1 MMKIQIKKII
11 LLASGNGSNVENII
25 KYFDKNLAIRIVL
38 VAGNNKNAFVFK
50 RVKPYNIRT
59 LVFDKLSFNK
69 QLIKTIDQNKA
80 DLVVLAGFL
89 WKIPESVID
98 RYPNKI
104 INIHPSLLPKFGG
117 KGMYGNNVHKAV
129 MESKED
135 KTGISIHIVN
145 KEYDKGNIIFQVG
158 ISITPLDDFKSI
170 AKKVQDLEKEHF
182 PRIIKNYILNIK

>member
-1 MMKIQIKKII
+1 MKTQIKKII

-25 KYFDKNLAIRIVL
+25 KYFDKNSAIRIVL
-38 VAGNNKNAFVFK
+38 VAGNNKNAFVFE
-50 RVKPYNIRT
+50 RVKHYDIQT
-59 LVFDKLSFNK
+59 LVFDKPSFNK
-69 QLIKTIDQNKA
+69 QLIKIIDQNEA
-80 DLVVLAGFL
+80 DLLVLAGFL

-129 MESKED
+129 MESKEV

-145 KEYDKGNIIFQVG
+145 KEYDKGSIIFQVG
-158 ISITPLDDFKSI
+158 IPIMPLDDFKSI

-182 PRIIKNYILNIK
+182 PRIIKNYILNTK

>member
-1 MMKIQIKKII
+1 MKTQIKKII

-25 KYFDKNLAIRIVL
+25 KYFDKNSSIRIVL
-38 VAGNNKNAFVFK
+38 VAGNNKNAFVFE
-50 RVKPYNIRT
+50 RVKPYDIQT
-59 LVFDKLSFNK
+59 LVFDKSSFNK
-69 QLIKTIDQNKA
+69 QLIKIIDQNEA
-80 DLVVLAGFL
+80 DLLVLAGFL

-129 MESKED
+129 MESKEV

-145 KEYDKGNIIFQVG
+145 KEYDKGSIIFQVG
-158 ISITPLDDFKSI
+158 IPIMPLDDFKSI

-182 PRIIKNYILNIK
+182 PRIIKNYILNTK

>member
-1 MMKIQIKKII
+1 MKTQIKKII

-25 KYFDKNLAIRIVL
+25 KYFDKNSSIRIVL
-38 VAGNNKNAFVFK
+38 VAGNNKNAFVFE
-50 RVKPYNIRT
+50 RVKPYDIQT
-59 LVFDKLSFNK
+59 LVFDKSSFNK
-69 QLIKTIDQNKA
+69 QLIKIIDQNEA
-80 DLVVLAGFL
+80 DLLVLAGFL

-129 MESKED
+129 MGSKEV

-145 KEYDKGNIIFQVG
+145 KEYDKGSIIFQVG
-158 ISITPLDDFKSI
+158 IPIMPLDDFKSI
-170 AKKVQDLEKEHF
+170 AKKVQELEKEHF
-182 PRIIKNYILNIK
+182 PRIIKNYILNTK